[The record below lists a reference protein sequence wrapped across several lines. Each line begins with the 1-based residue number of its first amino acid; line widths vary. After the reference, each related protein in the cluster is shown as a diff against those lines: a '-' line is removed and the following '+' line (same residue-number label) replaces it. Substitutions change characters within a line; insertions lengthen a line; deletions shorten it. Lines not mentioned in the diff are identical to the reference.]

1 MSGWKIHFEVRNIG
15 DDRGITS
22 HLSEANFKFKIKGY
36 TVLQGHE
43 WIGNLFLGDRMSW
56 RVGGDGRYDRLGE
69 FGMTYL
75 NVGDSITFQA
85 TTKTILFEGMA
96 IPSGSRLGRSYS
108 I

>member
-56 RVGGDGRYDRLGE
+56 RGWPLRQIRRVWND
-69 FGMTYL
+69 
-75 NVGDSITFQA
+75 
-85 TTKTILFEGMA
+85 LFERWGQHH
-96 IPSGSRLGRSYS
+96 IPSHNKNNFVRRYGNPIRFAFRTLL
-108 I
+108 